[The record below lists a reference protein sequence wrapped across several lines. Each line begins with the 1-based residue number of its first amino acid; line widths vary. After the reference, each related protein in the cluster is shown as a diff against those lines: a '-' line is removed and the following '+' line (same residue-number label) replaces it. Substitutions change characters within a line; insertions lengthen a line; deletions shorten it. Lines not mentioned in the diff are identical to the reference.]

1 MQGIEL
7 SRAFY
12 MEYGREMIRSVL
24 GENADRVA
32 VGLVGHGSECFGFD
46 DEISTDHD
54 FDAGF
59 CMWLTESD
67 EEKFGFALERAYMK
81 LPDTYAGVGVKNK
94 SIYGTKN
101 KGVHTIPE
109 FYRFYTGCNGAP
121 QSDIDW
127 LTIPSFYLAEA
138 TNGEVF
144 CDNLGQFTSVRNEIL
159 YGMPN
164 DVWLKKIASKALSIA
179 QSGQYNFSRCISHG
193 ENAAAM
199 VALSNFCLDATEML
213 YLLNR
218 KHSPYYKWIFRGAK
232 NLPKMSKTA
241 EKINELLVVQLDYKQ
256 KCELIEEICSEIINE
271 FATQNLAQRQSD
283 YLETYAYVIN
293 NKIKNSEIRNIPL

>member
-81 LPDTYAGVGVKNK
+81 LPDTYEGVSVKNK

-109 FYRFYTGCNGAP
+109 FYRFYTGCDGAP
-121 QSDIDW
+121 QSDIEW
-127 LTIPSFYLAEA
+127 LSIPSFYLAEA

-144 CDNLGQFTSVRNEIL
+144 CDNLGQFTAVRNEIL

-164 DVWLKKIASKALSIA
+164 DVWLKKIASKALSVA
-179 QSGQYNFSRCISHG
+179 QSGQYNFLRCIAHG

-218 KHSPYYKWIFRGAK
+218 KHSPYYKWIFRGAQ
-232 NLPKMSKTA
+232 NLPKMSETA
-241 EKINELLVVQLDYKQ
+241 EKINKLLVDKLDNGE
-256 KCELIEEICSEIINE
+256 KCGLIEKICSEIINE
-271 FATQNLAQRQSD
+271 FTAQNLSHRQGD
-283 YLETYAYVIN
+283 YLEPYAYIIN
-293 NKIKNSEIRNIPL
+293 DKIKNSEIRNMSL